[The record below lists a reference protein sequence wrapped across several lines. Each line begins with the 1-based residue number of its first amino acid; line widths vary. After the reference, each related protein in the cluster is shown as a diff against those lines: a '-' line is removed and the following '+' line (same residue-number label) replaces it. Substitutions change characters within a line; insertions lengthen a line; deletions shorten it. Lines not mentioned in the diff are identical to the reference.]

1 MPQQI
6 TLNREST
13 LEETVILVV
22 NTSLYIVATAK
33 YTWQKLF
40 VLSFNLFVL
49 QRATKHQWLTLV
61 LMVGL
66 PELSLHEEQVPA
78 LAEA

>member
-22 NTSLYIVATAK
+22 NTSLYIVAMGK

-49 QRATKHQWLTLV
+49 QGATKHQWLMLV